1 MIDPSETYQNLLRH
15 GESKGLPLQAYE
27 VASMDRTKSIM
38 SGIVA
43 IALILFLGLALW
55 IN

>member
-1 MIDPSETYQNLLRH
+1 LIDPNETYQSLLRH

-27 VASMDRTKSIM
+27 VASMDKNNSVM

-43 IALILFLGLALW
+43 IAFILFLGLALW
-55 IN
+55 LN